1 MRDKIY
7 ILESIP
13 RVILCLTLIVLN
25 CVTPS
30 FAQTGESLTD
40 EVAAEEVQAAAPAA
54 TETEAEAVD
63 VTEAGVVDETGET
76 PADID
81 QAGTDQESDTQT
93 ANIPEPEEEEGGPKI
108 TFKSKDKDAKVS
120 DDEILSQTISL
131 DLRDMDVVDALKFL
145 ANRTGINVVTT
156 KTVSGRVSL
165 TVQDVLIKDVF
176 DIMLRSN
183 GLAYI
188 KHGAIY
194 YVMTETEYKAFY
206 GVNFSDMRL
215 VKVFRL
221 KYAIPEQA
229 FTLLDAIKSEIGRV
243 LVDPESGNVLIMDTQ
258 TKITQ
263 MQKALDEFEKQNLV
277 KVFSLKYAKAKEVE
291 EILKT
296 QIDAKKLGV
305 TKADERNNQVVVQ
318 TLPNRMQAIEALVA
332 KLDRQ
337 TKEVLIDTR
346 IIKVKLT
353 DQDDKGIEWEGLS
366 NISEKFGLTY
376 LGSYPFSVV
385 QPATAPWQSRLQF
398 YNGNL
403 TGNDIGGYPF
413 SGTTASYSTSV
424 PRAPGE
430 KMHIGVLSGK
440 RDLDFLVN
448 YLKTLGSARML
459 SNPKIVAI
467 NNQEAKIHIGERQAY
482 VTTTTTASGQGPST
496 VSEEVQFVDVGIK
509 FSVTPNINDDGF
521 ITMKIK
527 PEISSVSGTLVTAT
541 NNKIPIIDTSTT
553 ETTVMVKDG
562 TTLIVGGM
570 RKEEK
575 SSGSEGIPFLSQ
587 LPFIGNVFKTATGK
601 TERVELIVLLT
612 PHIISG
618 KRLTVG
624 AGDKRFF
631 DESGKEYTEYE
642 GITRERELY
651 ASDVPTQVSP
661 KPYRDYKGLRE
672 QAQEKLLIKENIY
685 EAGQAPPK

>member
-1 MRDKIY
+1 MTGKVF
-7 ILESIP
+7 ILKYLLRIF
-13 RVILCLTLIVLN
+13 LCLALVFVN
-25 CVTPS
+25 CVTVS
-30 FAQTGESLTD
+30 FAQDEATPGGEVKDAGAGAD
-40 EVAAEEVQAAAPAA
+40 EAAIETTEAAEPEV
-54 TETEAEAVD
+54 
-63 VTEAGVVDETGET
+63 
-76 PADID
+76 
-81 QAGTDQESDTQT
+81 
-93 ANIPEPEEEEGGPKI
+93 EEGGPKL
-108 TFKSKDKDAKVS
+108 TFISKDQKQKLS

-145 ANRTGINVVTT
+145 ATRTGINVVTT

-165 TVQDVLIKDVF
+165 TVEDVLIKDVF

-183 GLAYI
+183 GLAYV
-188 KHGAIY
+188 KQGSIY

-206 GVNFSDMRL
+206 GVNFSDMRQ

-229 FTLLDAIKSEIGRV
+229 FSLLDAIKSEIGRV
-243 LVDPESGNVLIMDTQ
+243 LVDPESGNVLIMDTPAR
-258 TKITQ
+258 IAQ
-263 MQKALDEFEKQNLV
+263 MRAALDDFEQQNLI

-296 QIDAKKLGV
+296 QIDAKKLGL

-318 TLPNRMQAIEALVA
+318 TLPERMQAIEVLVA
-332 KLDRQ
+332 ELDRP

-353 DQDDKGIEWEGLS
+353 DQADKGIEWEGLS

-376 LGSYPFSVV
+376 LGSYPFSVI

-398 YNGNL
+398 YNANL
-403 TGNDIGGYPF
+403 TGSDIGAYPF
-413 SGTTASYSTSV
+413 SGTTSSFSASV
-424 PRAPGE
+424 PRSPGE
-430 KMHIGVLSGK
+430 KMHLGIITGK
-440 RDLDFLVN
+440 RDLDFLIN
-448 YLKTLGSARML
+448 YLQSLGNARML
-459 SNPKIVAI
+459 SNPKIVAV

-496 VSEEVQFVDVGIK
+496 VSEEVQFVDVGIQ
-509 FSVTPNINDDGF
+509 FSVTPIINDDGF
-521 ITMKIK
+521 VTMKIK
-527 PEISSVSGTLVTAT
+527 PEISSVSGTLITAT
-541 NNKIPIIDTSTT
+541 NNKIPIIDTSAT

-575 SSGSEGIPFLSQ
+575 TSNSEGVPFLSQ
-587 LPFIGNVFKTATGK
+587 LPFVGNFFKTATGK
-601 TERVELIVLLT
+601 VDRVELVVLLT

-618 KRLTVG
+618 TELTTG

-631 DESGKEYTEYE
+631 DQSAKGYTEYK
-642 GITRERELY
+642 GLTSERELY
-651 ASDVPTQVSP
+651 ASDLPSGVEP
-661 KPYRDYKGLRE
+661 KPYRDYNALRTE
-672 QAQEKLLIKENIY
+672 PQEKLLIKENIY
-685 EAGQAPPK
+685 EAGQASPK

>member
-1 MRDKIY
+1 MKNKV
-7 ILESIP
+7 SISGFAL
-13 RVILCLTLIVLN
+13 RVFLCAVFVFAN
-25 CVTPS
+25 CPTFS
-30 FAQTGESLTD
+30 FAQI
-40 EVAAEEVQAAAPAA
+40 EEIP
-54 TETEAEAVD
+54 TETEMSD
-63 VTEAGVVDETGET
+63 TGEEVL
-76 PADID
+76 AEID
-81 QAGTDQESDTQT
+81 QAGTEQEAGAEVESAEAAD
-93 ANIPEPEEEEGGPKI
+93 IPEPEEEEGGPKI
-108 TFKSKDKDAKVS
+108 IFKTKDREAKLS
-120 DDEILSQTISL
+120 DDEILSQTITL

-145 ANRTGINVVTT
+145 ATKTGINVVTT

-183 GLAYI
+183 GLAFV
-188 KHGAIY
+188 KQGAIY

-206 GVNFSDMRL
+206 GVNFSDMRQ

-229 FTLLDAIKSEIGRV
+229 FSLLDAIKSEIGRV

-258 TKITQ
+258 AKIAQ
-263 MQKALDEFEKQNLV
+263 MKKALEEFEKQNLV
-277 KVFSLKYAKAKEVE
+277 RVFPLKYAKAKEVE

-296 QIDAKKLGV
+296 QIDAKKLGSV
-305 TKADERNNQVVVQ
+305 KADERNNQVVVQ
-318 TLPNRMQAIEALVA
+318 TLPERMQAIEALVA

-346 IIKVKLT
+346 IIKVKLS
-353 DQDDKGIEWEGLS
+353 DQADRGIEWEGLA

-413 SGTTASYSTSV
+413 SGTTSSYSSSV

-430 KMHIGVLSGK
+430 KMHIGILTGK

-448 YLKTLGSARML
+448 YLETLGNARML

-496 VSEEVQFVDVGIK
+496 VSEEVQFVDVGIQ

-521 ITMKIK
+521 VTMKIK
-527 PEISSVSGTLVTAT
+527 PEISSVSGTLITAT
-541 NNKIPIIDTSTT
+541 NNRIPIIDTSTT

-575 SSGSEGIPFLSQ
+575 SSGSEGIPFLGQ
-587 LPFIGNVFKTATGK
+587 LPFIGNVFKTATAK
-601 TERVELIVLLT
+601 TERVELVVLLT

-618 KRLTVG
+618 LQLTTG
-624 AGDKRFF
+624 AGNKDKRFF
-631 DESGKEYTEYE
+631 DESGKEYTDYK
-642 GITRERELY
+642 GITSERELY
-651 ASDVPTQVSP
+651 ASDVPSQVTP
-661 KPYRDYKGLRE
+661 KPYRDYKTLRE
-672 QAQEKLLIKENIY
+672 QSQEKLLIKENIY
-685 EAGQAPPK
+685 EAGQASPN